1 MKQQVSTPP
10 PLREASRKV
19 VSQNSGVPLQFRIL
33 NHTVLVFAKST
44 PHMHYRRRFYP
55 FLMLC
60 FLQYRLSS
68 YRTMASPAQ
77 KTAEE
82 GEDTDY
88 DPGTSGSEAGTPKKG
103 RKKKETPDPGLTLG
117 TDIEDHLKPDGRQV
131 EVELD
136 NVRID
141 QEKTKGQI
149 RRRDAKLLQKRIESL
164 EAAPPTGPLHVVL
177 WEDNSMLPTDC
188 SLFSL
193 REPSRKDVSH
203 ICRWR
208 LLVCIW
214 TAQRGSGCEDSGEA
228 THRVSGSAAVAY
240 YMHCR
245 YSKAYDTVGLPCKA
259 GGTSTRK
266 RTRR

>member
-1 MKQQVSTPP
+1 M
-10 PLREASRKV
+10 
-19 VSQNSGVPLQFRIL
+19 FR
-33 NHTVLVFAKST
+33 
-44 PHMHYRRRFYP
+44 
-55 FLMLC
+55 

-68 YRTMASPAQ
+68 YRRMASPAT

-82 GEDTDY
+82 REDTDY

-117 TDIEDHLKPDGRQV
+117 TDIEDHLKPNGWQL

-141 QEKTKGQI
+141 QKKTKGQI
-149 RRRDAKLLQKRIESL
+149 RRKDTKLLQKRIESL

-177 WEDNSMLPTDC
+177 WEENSMLPTYC
-188 SLFSL
+188 SLFLL
-193 REPSRKDVSH
+193 REPSRMDVSH

-208 LLVCIW
+208 LLVRIW
-214 TAQRGSGCEDSGEA
+214 TAQRGSGCQDSGEA
-228 THRVSGSAAVAY
+228 THSVSGYAAVAY
-240 YMHCR
+240 YMHCHN
-245 YSKAYDTVGLPCKA
+245 SEAYDTVGFPCKA
-259 GGTSTRK
+259 GGISTRK

>member
-1 MKQQVSTPP
+1 
-10 PLREASRKV
+10 
-19 VSQNSGVPLQFRIL
+19 
-33 NHTVLVFAKST
+33 
-44 PHMHYRRRFYP
+44 
-55 FLMLC
+55 MLC

-68 YRTMASPAQ
+68 YRRMGSRAK

-82 GEDTDY
+82 REDTDY
-88 DPGTSGSEAGTPKKG
+88 EPGTSGSEAGTPKKG

-136 NVRID
+136 NVRIN

-149 RRRDAKLLQKRIESL
+149 RRKDTKLLQKRFESL
-164 EAAPPTGPLHVVL
+164 EAAPPIGPLHVVV
-177 WEDNSMLPTDC
+177 WEDNSMLPTDF

-193 REPSRKDVSH
+193 RESSRIDVSH

-214 TAQRGSGCEDSGEA
+214 TAQPGSDCEDSGEA
-228 THRVSGSAAVAY
+228 TYSVSGSAAVAY
-240 YMHCR
+240 CMHRR
-245 YSKAYDTVGLPCKA
+245 YSEAYDTVGLPCKA

-266 RTRR
+266 RTRH